1 MSESADPKTDEAQ
14 TVSATTPVAARPRGR
29 IRLTSVAGTVAA
41 LLLGICFF
49 LEWIEVDPR
58 LGSRFREGID
68 EAVADADTKG
78 FVEEE
83 FQKLGKTLED
93 QGALTGMDL
102 IHWVRTASAYGATI
116 EGKRERASD
125 ATTQR
130 ALLLARLLLNV
141 LLFVAFLL
149 ATYFVFH
156 GFRRVTSPVL
166 ILCILVGATAVV
178 LAGGLHYAQDLV
190 QDALGSAADGIATG
204 PGAKVLLLGGAGL
217 VLAGTFGV
225 SGRNFFRVYAGV
237 ALTAG
242 ALYILVLRF
251 FDTGALP

>member
-1 MSESADPKTDEAQ
+1 MSESADPKT
-14 TVSATTPVAARPRGR
+14 TRPRGR
-29 IRLTSVAGTVAA
+29 IRLTSLAGTTAA

-49 LEWIEVDPR
+49 LDWIEVDPR
-58 LGSRFREGID
+58 LGGVFRDGID
-68 EAVADADTKG
+68 QAVAESDPPSP
-78 FVEEE
+78 VETE
-83 FQKLGKTLED
+83 FQKLGATLES

-102 IHWVRTASAYGATI
+102 IHWVRTAGAYGASLD
-116 EGKRERASD
+116 GRERAAD
-125 ATTQR
+125 APTQR
-130 ALLLARLLLNV
+130 AWIVARLLLNV

-166 ILCILVGATAVV
+166 ILCILVGALAVV
-178 LAGGLHYAQDLV
+178 LAGALHYAQDLV

-225 SGRNFFRVYAGV
+225 SGRNFYRVYAGA

-242 ALYILVLRF
+242 ALYLLAVRF
-251 FDTGALP
+251 FDTGVLP